1 MDAGIANFKTFL
13 GRSKNGIDKWEPLV
27 LIADSASMGRVWLS
41 DSSDDILFAYE
52 SSPGFKGNNIVMR
65 QYTSLDAMIAN
76 NFTDKLNITHSL
88 GAINEGTPSFDK
100 VDFSGKLT
108 TSNFTLRLHFYKN
121 SQHD

>member
-1 MDAGIANFKTFL
+1 M
-13 GRSKNGIDKWEPLV
+13 
-27 LIADSASMGRVWLS
+27 S

-76 NFTDKLNITHSL
+76 NFTDKLNITRSL
-88 GAINEGTPSFDK
+88 GAINEGTPSFDN

-121 SQHD
+121 SQHDQQAIGHYKDGNWSAHEEKAVNILV